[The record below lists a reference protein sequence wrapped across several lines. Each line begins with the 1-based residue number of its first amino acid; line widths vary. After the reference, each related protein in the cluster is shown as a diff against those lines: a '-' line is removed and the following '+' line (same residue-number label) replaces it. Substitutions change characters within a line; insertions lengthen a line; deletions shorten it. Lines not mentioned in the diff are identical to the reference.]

1 MQIFSLV
8 GEILLKDNGVESKL
22 DSIDKKA
29 SGMGKSMGST
39 FSGIASAAL
48 KVGAVLGAGMGI
60 SDMISKASSAE
71 KAMAQMDAVL
81 KSTGGAAGM
90 SKDALVAL
98 ADAQGKLTTFSKG
111 ANVETENLLLTF
123 TSIGKDVFP
132 SALKTV
138 NDMSTALGQDT
149 KSSAIQLGKALQ
161 DPIAGITA
169 LKRVGVNFTDAQKEQ
184 IKTLMDSGHI
194 MEAQKVILAELGKEF
209 GGSAEAAGKTFGGQ
223 LEIAKNQI
231 SGVGATIASALLPTL
246 TNLLSVINTNM
257 PKIKQVVTE
266 VVTVVA
272 EKFKEWI
279 TIIGQ
284 IVNELFPSLG
294 KTTDD
299 VKSKSTGLSNALGVV
314 TTVLAFVRDNLGFVK
329 GSLEALGIVWLA
341 HKGIVLANTI
351 ALDAHRISQ
360 GAKILLDQGET
371 FYLWLLI
378 AADKARKIAAEA
390 STIATIAGTKAVWLF
405 NAAMDAMPIIAIIA
419 VLVLLGLAIYEIVK
433 HWDVICA
440 KTKEVWDAMIKGVSD
455 AVKGITTAIVKGFN
469 DAIDFIK
476 SLPEK
481 AIQWGKD
488 FISGLIKGIT
498 SMVDGVVD
506 SVSGIAKKIA
516 SFLHFS
522 VPDQGPLADYEKWM
536 PDFMTGMAKGIDAN
550 KYKVIDAVK
559 ELTGNMKVNANI
571 TSSTGTGSS
580 MSGNNSG
587 LGATNYY
594 TFAPGSIIIPA
605 KDLDE
610 MRTIQDFF
618 GRFPQVSRAR
628 G

>member
-1 MQIFSLV
+1 LQIFSLF
-8 GEILLKDNGVESKL
+8 GEILLKDNGVSSEL
-22 DSIDKKA
+22 DKIDKKA
-29 SGMGKSMGST
+29 SGIGKSMGSS

-81 KSTGGAAGM
+81 KSTSGAAGM

-98 ADAQGKLTTFSKG
+98 ADSQGKLTTFSKG

-132 SALKTV
+132 TALKTV

-184 IKTLMDSGHI
+184 IKTLMDSGQV
-194 MEAQKVILAELGKEF
+194 MKAQQVILAELGKEF

-231 SGVGATIASALLPTL
+231 SGVGAAIASALLPTL
-246 TNLLSVINTNM
+246 TSLLTVINTNM
-257 PKIKQVVTE
+257 PKIKQVVTD

-272 EKFKEWI
+272 DKFKEWI

-299 VKSKSTGLSNALGVV
+299 VKGKSTGFSDALGLV
-314 TTVLAFVRDNLGFVK
+314 TKALTFVRDNITLVK
-329 GSLEALGIVWLA
+329 VVLEALGVMWVIHKGYILANNVALLA
-341 HKGIVLANTI
+341 HNVIQAAG
-351 ALDAHRISQ
+351 
-360 GAKILLDQGET
+360 ILLNGTDEKTTGLAT
-371 FYLWLLI
+371 VARI
-378 AADKARKIAAEA
+378 AHTAA
-390 STIATIAGTKAVWLF
+390 TNIGTVAVGLF
-405 NAAMDAMPIIAIIA
+405 NAVMVAGPILLVIA
-419 VLVLLGLAIYEIVK
+419 VLVLLGAAIYEIVK
-433 HWDVICA
+433 HWDAIKE
-440 KTKEVWDAMIKGVSD
+440 KTKEVWDAITKGVTE
-455 AVKGITTAIVKGFN
+455 AVKSIKDAIVKGFN
-469 DAIDFIK
+469 SAIEFIT
-476 SLPEK
+476 SLPGK
-481 AIQWGKD
+481 AVQWGKD
-488 FISGLIKGIT
+488 FVQGIIDGIV
-498 SMVDGVVD
+498 SMIDGVINAVKD
-506 SVSGIAKKIA
+506 IANKIG

-522 VPDQGPLADYEKWM
+522 KPDVGPLADYETWM
-536 PDFMTGMAKGIDAN
+536 PDFMGGLAKGIDAN
-550 KYKVIDAVK
+550 KYKVINAVK
-559 ELTGNMKVNANI
+559 GLTGNMKVNANI
-571 TSSTGTGSS
+571 TSSTGAGSS

-618 GRFPQVSRAR
+618 GRLPQVSRA
-628 G
+628 GG